1 MNEWVTASTPYL
13 APRAA
18 GEPDPWA
25 DEAARA
31 GLTGR
36 HRLILVERRPA
47 PAVVAARLGTAPDT
61 PAVLR
66 RRLVTLDERPVEISD
81 SWYPHAVADGTAL
94 AEHRPI
100 RGGASRLL
108 AELGYMPV
116 RHTEDVGVCDPP
128 ADIAPLLG
136 TASVLELIRTSYTET
151 DVPFEVA
158 VMLMTRDMAPGQPR
172 RLRYEL
178 RSA

>member
-1 MNEWVTASTPYL
+1 MNEWVTASAPYL
-13 APRAA
+13 APRTT

-25 DEAARA
+25 QEAARA

-36 HRLILVERRPA
+36 HRLILVEGRPA
-47 PAVVAARLGTAPDT
+47 PDIVAARLGIESGTA
-61 PAVLR
+61 AVVR
-66 RRLVTLDERPVEISD
+66 RRVVTLDERPVEVSD
-81 SWYPHAVADGTAL
+81 SWYPLTVADGTAL
-94 AEHRPI
+94 AEHKPI

-108 AELGYMPV
+108 AELGYLPV

-128 ADIAPLLG
+128 AEIAALLG

-151 DVPFEVA
+151 DIPCEVA
-158 VMLMTRDMAPGQPR
+158 VMLMTREMAPGQPR

-178 RSA
+178 RSV